1 MNYMSDFKQFKIALV
16 QMDCSDD
23 GDINISNALS
33 KIQEASKNGANVVCL
48 PELFK
53 HRYFCQTEDPDNFDL
68 AEQIPGSTTDKFSEL
83 AKKLKVVIIVPLFE
97 KRASGIYHNSLVT
110 IDSDG
115 QIVGKYR
122 KMHIPDDPGYYE
134 KYYFTP
140 GDEGF
145 FATGTSYGKIGTLI
159 CWDQWFPEAARIV
172 ALNGANIIFYPTAIG
187 WHPSEKQTYGQTQL
201 DAWITVQRGHAIAN
215 GLYVAAVNRVGF
227 ESNGKD
233 EDGIEFWGSSF
244 ICGPQGEMITQASND
259 KKEIIYASIDT
270 SEIENVRRHWPFLRD
285 RRVGYYNDLTERV
298 ID

>member
-1 MNYMSDFKQFKIALV
+1 MSDFKQFKIALV

-115 QIVGKYR
+115 QIVVGGVRSGKSRYAEELTQQYSN
-122 KMHIPDDPGYYE
+122 KKTILTPEIHETIPIQLNE
-134 KYYFTP
+134 
-140 GDEGF
+140 
-145 FATGTSYGKIGTLI
+145 ALI
-159 CWDQWFPEAARIV
+159 FLIFVFP
-172 ALNGANIIFYPTAIG
+172 
-187 WHPSEKQTYGQTQL
+187 K
-201 DAWITVQRGHAIAN
+201 
-215 GLYVAAVNRVGF
+215 
-227 ESNGKD
+227 
-233 EDGIEFWGSSF
+233 
-244 ICGPQGEMITQASND
+244 
-259 KKEIIYASIDT
+259 
-270 SEIENVRRHWPFLRD
+270 
-285 RRVGYYNDLTERV
+285 
-298 ID
+298 